1 MPQTRQT
8 RIISELRQRSY
19 SPGTVVPFIRLRGR
33 WLENA
38 GFEIGDDVQIEVRD
52 HQLILT
58 KVTSATATPPLPDTA
73 SYGHL
78 RMEGNVA
85 VRQAGNT

>member
-1 MPQTRQT
+1 MPHTRQT
-8 RIISELRQRSY
+8 RIISELRQRPY

-52 HQLILT
+52 HQLVLT
-58 KVTSATATPPLPDTA
+58 KVISATATPPLPDIA
-73 SYGHL
+73 SYGNS
-78 RMEGNVA
+78 RMGSNVA
-85 VRQAGNT
+85 IRTGRNT